1 MIGIGAI
8 AVHLPDHRISN
19 RDRLA
24 TFNVT
29 ADFMHGKVGMLELAR
44 KGSGEETSDL
54 CVAAAR
60 RLFDAHAVDASAIDC
75 CVVVTQNPDDFGLP
89 HTAAIVHGKLGL
101 PAHCATFDVSLGCSG
116 YVHALSIVSAYMEAN
131 CLRRG
136 LLLTADPYSKVIDPA
151 DRDTAMLFGDAAT
164 ATLLT
169 DEPTFAIGRFDIGTD
184 GTQSGALKVTPERK
198 LHMNGRAVFTFCA
211 TQVPGS
217 IQRALERN
225 GTTLGE
231 VDVVLLHQGSRYI
244 VDTVAGR
251 LGVCKKAPFLAADYG
266 NTVSSSI
273 PIMLARDVR
282 PEHRRIVIS
291 GFGVGLCWATT
302 VLTRTGLLLLTEQ
315 DVRTVIAKA
324 VANYDASR
332 LGRDTPFDEAGI
344 DSLDHLSV
352 LLALKESFRLTVP
365 DEDVGRCRSIAGIL
379 EYAAQ
384 QT

>member
-1 MIGIGAI
+1 MVGIGAI
-8 AVHLPDHRISN
+8 SVHIPDDRISN
-19 RDRLA
+19 VDRLA

-29 ADFMHGKVGMLELAR
+29 ADFMQGKVGMLELAR

-60 RLFDAHAVDASAIDC
+60 RMFDTHAVDAGAIDC

-101 PAHCATFDVSLGCSG
+101 PVQCATFDVSLGCSG
-116 YVHALSIVSAYMEAN
+116 YVHALSILSAYMEAN

-184 GTQSGALKVTPERK
+184 GTQSGALRVTPERK
-198 LHMNGRAVFTFCA
+198 LHMNGRAVFEFSA

-225 GTTLGE
+225 RTTLDE
-231 VDVVLLHQGSRYI
+231 VDLVLLHQGSRYI

-251 LGVCKKAPFLAADYG
+251 LRVKAPFLAADYG

-302 VLTRTGLLLLTEQ
+302 VLTRTRLMALTEQ
-315 DVRTVIAKA
+315 DVRSVIAKA
-324 VANYDASR
+324 VANFDAGQ
-332 LGRDTPFDEAGI
+332 LGRDTLFDDAGI

-352 LLALKESFRLTVP
+352 LLALKESFGLTVP
-365 DEDVGRCRSIAGIL
+365 DEDVDRCRSIAGIL
-379 EYAAQ
+379 EYAAR
-384 QT
+384 QTA